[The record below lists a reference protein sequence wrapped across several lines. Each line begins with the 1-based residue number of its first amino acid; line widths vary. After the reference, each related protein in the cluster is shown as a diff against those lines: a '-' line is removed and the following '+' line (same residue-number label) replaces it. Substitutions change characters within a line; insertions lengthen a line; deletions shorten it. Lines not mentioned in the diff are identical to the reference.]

1 MRRHENR
8 RSMLLGKRVAIL
20 TVAVAYFSGC
30 QRPSNAA
37 ETSPI
42 VGAWYARVPGAPF
55 TYQMYLFNSDGTMQE
70 SNPDAGDRRTSD
82 STGFGAWRSDGKVVS
97 GKFVEVTA
105 DRGSHAFVNRGEI
118 AFRLTVDGDRLRGTE
133 TAHFYDAGGKLVT
146 GPLHAPIEGTRVRPQ

>member
-1 MRRHENR
+1 MTLGMRLRALFQAA
-8 RSMLLGKRVAIL
+8 LLL
-20 TVAVAYFSGC
+20 SGC
-30 QRPSNAA
+30 QRQPNAA

-70 SNPDAGDRRTSD
+70 SNPDAGDRHTSD
-82 STGFGAWRSDGKVVS
+82 STGFGAWASDGKVVY

-105 DRGSHAFVNRGEI
+105 DRGSHAFVNRGDI

-133 TAHFYDAGGKLVT
+133 TARFYDAGGKIVA
-146 GPLHAPIEGTRVRPQ
+146 GPLHATIQGTRVR